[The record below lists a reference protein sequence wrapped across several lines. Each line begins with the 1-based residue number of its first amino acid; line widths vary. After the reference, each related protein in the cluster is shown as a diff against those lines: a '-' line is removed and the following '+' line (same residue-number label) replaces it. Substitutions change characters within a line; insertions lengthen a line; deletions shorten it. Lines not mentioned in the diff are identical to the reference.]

1 MERNALIAVAISL
14 AILVLYQEVILK
26 RLYPQPVEQQEIAVG
41 PTAATSPS
49 PPAAAVPPPPPLP
62 GGERAPAQP
71 PAAGGRDIAIDT
83 DLYHAVINTA
93 GGRLM
98 RFQLKRYRTT
108 VDPHSPP
115 QELIDSSGSQ
125 STLEVQLRGAAESVS
140 DAAVV
145 YQPDHDEIDLGQGSG
160 EGTLTLSGTL
170 GNATIKKTFVF
181 RNDSYLLGVDVKV
194 SGAPKFSELGVTWDK
209 QVEKEQHGGVLRLFE
224 QVAVL
229 QGKKVLNEPFDKL
242 ADGKVLEKDIQWAG
256 YDGRYFLAALVPADG
271 EQVRLWLKE
280 RDRLVETMMLV
291 PRQDDHLGAHLDV
304 YLGPKKIERLDAA
317 GHSLSRS
324 VDLGWF
330 TVVALPMLHALT
342 LSHEFTG
349 NYGIDIILLTVVIKV
364 LFLPLT
370 QRSFKSMKAMQKLQP
385 QMTKIRER
393 FKDTPEQMNK
403 EIMELYR
410 RHKVNPLGGCL
421 PMVLQIPV
429 FIGLYNALLHAI
441 ELRHAPFMLW
451 INDLSAPDRLGTL
464 AIPFVSPPGLP
475 VLTLLMGVSMFMQQ
489 WMTPATG
496 DPTQQ
501 RVMMIMPLMF
511 TFMFVNFPAGLS
523 LYWLVNN
530 ILTIGQQ
537 FTINRAER

>member
-14 AILVLYQEVILK
+14 VILVLYQEVILK
-26 RLYPQPVEQQEIAVG
+26 RLYPQPAEQQEVAAG
-41 PTAATSPS
+41 PTATSEP
-49 PPAAAVPPPPPLP
+49 PPAPSAVAPPPLE
-62 GGERAPAQP
+62 GGEKAVEPVPAT
-71 PAAGGRDIAIDT
+71 GGREIEIDT

-93 GGRLM
+93 GGRLI
-98 RFQLKRYRTT
+98 RFQLKHYRTT
-108 VDPHSPP
+108 IDPSSPP
-115 QELIDSSGSQ
+115 QELVYSSGSQ
-125 STLEVQLRGAAESVS
+125 STLGVELRGPESES
-140 DAAVV
+140 DAGVLYTADRDRV
-145 YQPDHDEIDLGQGSG
+145 DLSG
-160 EGTLTLSGTL
+160 TAEGTLVLSGTL
-170 GNATIKKTFVF
+170 GDATIRKTFVF
-181 RNDSYLLGVDVKV
+181 RNDSYLFGVDVKA
-194 SGAPKFSELGVTWDK
+194 SGATSFSEIGVSWDK
-209 QVEKEQHGGVLRLFE
+209 QVEKEQHGVQRLFE

-229 QGKKVLNEPFDKL
+229 QGKKVLTEKFDKL
-242 ADGKVLEKDIQWAG
+242 ADGKVLEKNIEWAG
-256 YDGRYFLAALVPADG
+256 YDGHYFLAALVPTDG
-271 EQVRLWLKE
+271 AQMRLWLKE
-280 RDRLVETMMLV
+280 RDQVVEAMVLA
-291 PRQDDHLGAHLDV
+291 PRTDGRLGAHLDV
-304 YLGPKKIERLDAA
+304 YVGPKKIETLEAA

-324 VDLGWF
+324 VDLGYF
-330 TVVALPMLHALT
+330 TFVALPMLHALT

-385 QMTKIRER
+385 QMAKIRER
-393 FKDTPEQMNK
+393 FKETPEQMNK

-451 INDLSAPDRLGTL
+451 INDLSAPDRLGAL
-464 AIPFVSPPGLP
+464 VIPFVSPPGIP
-475 VLTLLMGVSMFMQQ
+475 VLTLLMGVSMFLQQ
-489 WMTPATG
+489 WMTPSTG

-537 FTINRAER
+537 FAINRAES

>member
-26 RLYPQPVEQQEIAVG
+26 RLYPQPVEQQEVAAG
-41 PTAATSPS
+41 PTASSEP
-49 PPAAAVPPPPPLP
+49 PPAPSEAAPPPLE
-62 GGERAPAQP
+62 GGEKTVPPVPAT
-71 PAAGGRDIAIDT
+71 AGREIDIDT

-108 VDPHSPP
+108 IDPSSPP
-115 QELIDSSGSQ
+115 QELVYSSGSQ
-125 STLEVQLRGAAESVS
+125 SILGVQLRGPESES
-140 DAAVV
+140 DAGVV
-145 YQPDHDEIDLGQGSG
+145 YTADRDRVDLTGAA
-160 EGTLTLSGTL
+160 EGTLVLTGTI
-170 GNATIKKTFVF
+170 GGATIHKTFVF
-181 RNDSYLLGVDVKV
+181 RNDSYLFGIDVKV
-194 SGAPKFSELGVTWDK
+194 NGAASFSEIGVTWDK
-209 QVEKEQHGGVLRLFE
+209 EIEKEQHGVQRLFE

-229 QGKKVLNEPFDKL
+229 QAKKVLHEAFDKL
-242 ADGKVLEKDIQWAG
+242 ADGKVLEKDIEWAG
-256 YDGRYFLAALVPADG
+256 YDGRYFLAALVPTDG
-271 EQVRLWLKE
+271 EQMRLWLKE
-280 RDRLVETMMLV
+280 RNQVLEAMVLA
-291 PRQDDHLGAHLDV
+291 PRTGGKLGAHLDV
-304 YLGPKKIERLDAA
+304 YVGPKKIETLEAA

-324 VDLGWF
+324 VDLGYF
-330 TVVALPMLHALT
+330 TFIALPLLHALT

-349 NYGIDIILLTVVIKV
+349 NYGIDIILLTMVIKV

-385 QMTKIRER
+385 QMAKIRER

-429 FIGLYNALLHAI
+429 FIGLYNALSHAM

-451 INDLSAPDRLGTL
+451 INDLSAPDRLGAL
-464 AIPFVSPPGLP
+464 AIPFVAPPGIP
-475 VLTLLMGVSMFMQQ
+475 VLTLLMGVSMFVQQ
-489 WMTPATG
+489 WMTPSTG
-496 DPTQQ
+496 DPQQQ
-501 RVMMIMPLMF
+501 RIMMIMPLMF

-530 ILTIGQQ
+530 LLTIGQQ
-537 FTINRAER
+537 FAINRAES